1 MIVLIIVKFVVW
13 MAPIL
18 EPYDVPNFNRVHEM
32 NPVVLIRLVI
42 FEWLFYY
49 LFVPIIAKR
58 VATQRIETMVLG
70 DQTLKV

>member
-1 MIVLIIVKFVVW
+1 
-13 MAPIL
+13 MA
-18 EPYDVPNFNRVHEM
+18 V
-32 NPVVLIRLVI
+32 
-42 FEWLFYY
+42 YY